1 MKKAFII
8 SVIFCMVMLAC
19 KKNDSNPTNGT
30 VEGTIINTQGGA
42 SLASANIEF
51 FNAIDNSPTS
61 YSTSSGADGKYSIS
75 ITAGTY
81 LIMISKQGYNSVPPI
96 GIIAV
101 PVVITAGVKT
111 IASYQMVASS
121 VSNAGYVTGRV
132 LDGSTPKSGV
142 LTIVSGNGSTF
153 SGTTNTNGNFTIYNI
168 PAGSYSVKGYLASY
182 NSTSVNISVT
192 QNTKAITAD
201 IVLSSGATGAVSG
214 NVGFL
219 ATNNI
224 DVDVSLVIPGTNST
238 IPGLTVKTSGGTY
251 SMSHVPNGTYIAR
264 ASWSNDNKVVDPD
277 WILKN
282 GEAYVTIN
290 SNSVILNF
298 SLTGAVQINSPSN
311 ALTTTIPFDVSTI
324 TPAFSWNPY
333 SSSDYYVIEVMDMN
347 GATVWG
353 GISGIPLTR
362 KVMVAKTQTTVTY
375 NFDGTGQPLQNG
387 RTYRWRIYASKDDS
401 GQPLGWKLISA
412 SEEQMGLFNVKL

>member
-1 MKKAFII
+1 MKKIFILAL
-8 SVIFCMVMLAC
+8 FTCMVIVAC

-30 VEGTIINTQGGA
+30 VEGTITNTQGGA
-42 SLASANIEF
+42 SLASADIEF
-51 FNAIDNSPTS
+51 FNAVDNSPAS
-61 YSTSSGADGKYSIS
+61 YSTSSGSDGKYSIS

-81 LIMISKQGYNSVPPI
+81 LIMISKQGYNSVPPV
-96 GIIAV
+96 GVSAV
-101 PVVITAGVKT
+101 PVIVTVGMKT
-111 IASYQMVASS
+111 VASYQMVASS
-121 VSNAGYVTGRV
+121 VSNAGYVTGRI
-132 LDGSTPKSGV
+132 LEGSTPKSGV

-168 PAGSYSVKGYLASY
+168 PVGSYSVKGYLASY
-182 NSTSVNISVT
+182 NSSSVNISVA
-192 QNTKAITAD
+192 QNTKAVAAD
-201 IVLSSGATGAVSG
+201 IVLSSGATGVVSG
-214 NVGFL
+214 NVAFL
-219 ATNNI
+219 ATTNI

-251 SMSHVPNGTYIAR
+251 SMSHVPNGTFLAR

-277 WILKN
+277 GIIKS
-282 GEAYVTIN
+282 GEPIVTIN
-290 SNSVILNF
+290 SNSVSLDF
-298 SLTGAVQINSPSN
+298 SLTGAVQLNSPSN
-311 ALTTTIPFDVSTI
+311 ALTTTIPVEVSTI
-324 TPAFSWNPY
+324 TPVFSWNAY

-353 GISGIPLTR
+353 GISGTPLTR

-375 NFDGTGQPLQNG
+375 NSDGTGQALQNG

-412 SEEQMGLFNVKL
+412 SEEQMGLFIIKF